1 MVCGN
6 FVIMLKWRA
15 TRQSLTASVAC
26 ASRVEGH
33 YRRPYPLHLRGGW
46 GTYELE
52 RPQQSKHKA
61 CCLRTM
67 PGLRLVSSIYLPP
80 SSRPDPVG
88 PVAKNADGTR

>member
-67 PGLRLVSSIYLPP
+67 PVLETREQYIFAPVFAPRP
-80 SSRPDPVG
+80 SRPSC
-88 PVAKNADGTR
+88 